1 MQVLCVMS
9 VNVAL
14 HFPDEKKVVPE
25 NLRGQKLIADEI
37 KIEEINYHELEVEIQ
52 FGGEI
57 YSFHRLRPFVEIEG
71 SSVNVAAILKKLG
84 KSPVIFAPI
93 GNDDFGRKIQERLQA
108 EAIDFIPYRHC
119 GKSAV
124 TAAISDDEGLT
135 TLFCVKPA
143 VEIETERVLH
153 GLREKKL
160 KPLYVAATSVRPGQL
175 AVVSAVLDEFPRAFK
190 AFIPHHELLLG
201 QNQSP
206 TADFLGVVERADI
219 LQVNEREANLLHR
232 GAGKDHET
240 FLSSDLEEM
249 LSRFNGIKP
258 SVVIVTLGDK
268 GAATVA
274 FRNGDYEIY
283 SHRPH
288 YVEKVVDT
296 TGSGDCFLAAFIYAQ
311 AQGIGHESSVD
322 FASWVA
328 AKNCLGK
335 GGHFAEVDRHSVQG
349 FPWRQPT
356 KSSSEPCLA

>member
-1 MQVLCVMS
+1 MKKIITGVLIFGLFLFVAG
-9 VNVAL
+9 NVDA
-14 HFPDEKKVVPE
+14 H
-25 NLRGQKLIADEI
+25 
-37 KIEEINYHELEVEIQ
+37 EED
-52 FGGEI
+52 
-57 YSFHRLRPFVEIEG
+57 
-71 SSVNVAAILKKLG
+71 AAEHPL
-84 KSPVIFAPI
+84 P
-93 GNDDFGRKIQERLQA
+93 LQA
-108 EAIDFIPYRHC
+108 KIGSVFKKMAKRFTGLFSNKKSNPANGASPAVQPISDLISDTKKNEMSTPAEN
-119 GKSAV
+119 KSA
-124 TAAISDDEGLT
+124 TGSM
-135 TLFCVKPA
+135 
-143 VEIETERVLH
+143 
-153 GLREKKL
+153 
-160 KPLYVAATSVRPGQL
+160 
-175 AVVSAVLDEFPRAFK
+175 
-190 AFIPHHELLLG
+190 